1 MQWIHG
7 VNSKDIERLKFA
19 KTKFNIAYLL
29 DHILVNSMYVKSV
42 DYLTKQ
48 ELQIRKNEVIKEF
61 ENEL

>member
-7 VNSKDIERLKFA
+7 VNSKDIERLKLA
-19 KTKFNIAYLL
+19 KTKFNISYLL